1 MTDKLLIY
9 LGCPYSHP
17 DRAVRVE
24 RFEKV
29 TKVAAKLIEVGYHVY
44 SPITHSHPM
53 AEVGKLPGDWD
64 FWEKQDRLFLSISKA
79 MFVLHLP
86 GWSESK
92 GLQAEIKIADEMG
105 IPIVHISEGAE
116 HGRESEQL
124 DLLAASKK

>member
-29 TKVAAKLIEVGYHVY
+29 TKVAAKLVEVGYHVY

-53 AEVGKLPGDWD
+53 AEVGNLPGDWA
-64 FWEKQDRLFLSISKA
+64 FWERQDRIYLEMSKA
-79 MFVLHLP
+79 MFVLCLK
-86 GWSESK
+86 GWRESK
-92 GLQAEIKIADEMG
+92 GLRAEIDIANELK
-105 IPIVHISEGAE
+105 IPIHSIGETE
-116 HGRESEQL
+116 DELPRIPR
-124 DLLAASKK
+124 